1 MVSSVCVMEEF
12 IFFFRSSFTRK
23 KKDKSIKRKNKIK
36 KRPLPAGTLKG
47 WFLLFYHNCISKIQH
62 RKVIIFYIS
71 RKNTKNNE
79 SFTKC
84 GMKQYGVSAGLFI
97 PNLLNLLQD
106 FLLPSHIP
114 KENKVEFVPEI

>member
-1 MVSSVCVMEEF
+1 MYVLWKSS
-12 IFFFRSSFTRK
+12 FFFSGQVLQEK

-36 KRPLPAGTLKG
+36 KRPLPAGAVKG

-62 RKVIIFYIS
+62 WKVIIIYIS
-71 RKNTKNNE
+71 IKNAKNNE

-84 GMKQYGVSAGLFI
+84 GMKHYGVSAGLFI

-114 KENKVEFVPEI
+114 KGNKLEFVPEI